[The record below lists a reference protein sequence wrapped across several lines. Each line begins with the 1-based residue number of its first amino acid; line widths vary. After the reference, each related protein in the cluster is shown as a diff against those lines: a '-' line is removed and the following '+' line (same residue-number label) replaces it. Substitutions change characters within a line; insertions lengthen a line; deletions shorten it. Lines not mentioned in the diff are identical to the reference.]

1 MWCNASSFSIFFMI
15 DSFTGITNA
24 WYNQLCSKLNLPIGN
39 FQLIQPI
46 GVPESDADL
55 WAYIN
60 PIPPQTLKFNSWYYT
75 QPTFFSQYAAIVNQL
90 QFPENSFEK
99 TIGKATYTKWNNY
112 LKGLPQPPPDN
123 TLPTVWLQWA
133 MLNAPAVAN
142 TGRSSLSGQ
151 LLIKSAQAALAP
163 YQGANAKQP
172 EFAPSLSALNAT
184 LQASP
189 STQFTW
195 SSSDADDNVANS
207 WVPGNDPSLFGIYTG
222 SWGGFLINQKFAQS
236 SITVSVTLEHFA
248 LVSVTP
254 GNWYNSGFLNLARSS
269 PSAPSWSSA
278 TGWEDYFGANGTFT
292 YATGAVLAADGL
304 SLTLTSD
311 ADFTGEEQAIIKS
324 QQGAGYWPLYGGQLS
339 PIITNEI
346 SFAPGNVTIK
356 CNSEPGH
363 PILIGNNVV
372 KINQYLG
379 VIE

>member
-1 MWCNASSFSIFFMI
+1 MIISFIMN

-39 FQLIQPI
+39 FQLTQPV

-60 PIPPQTLKFNSWYYT
+60 LIPPQTLKFNYWYYK

-99 TIGKATYTKWNNY
+99 AIGKATFIKWNNY
-112 LKGLPQPPPDN
+112 LKSLPQPPPDN
-123 TLPTVWLQWA
+123 TLPTVWFQWA

-142 TGRSSLSGQ
+142 IGRSDLSCQ
-151 LLIKSAQAALAP
+151 LLIKSARAALAP
-163 YQGANAKQP
+163 YQGVNAKQP
-172 EFAPSLSALNAT
+172 GFSPSLSALNAT

-189 STQFTW
+189 STQFTYT
-195 SSSDADDNVANS
+195 SSDADPHVANS
-207 WVPGNDPSLFGIYTG
+207 CWVPGNDPSLFGIYTG
-222 SWGGFLINQKFAQS
+222 SWCGFLINQKFAQS

-254 GNWYNSGFLNLARSS
+254 GDWYNSGLLNLALTSA
-269 PSAPSWSSA
+269 SAPPWSSA
-278 TGWEDYFGANGTFT
+278 TEWEGYFGAHGTFT
-292 YATGAVLAADGL
+292 YAIGAVLAVDGI

-311 ADFTGEEQAIIKS
+311 ADFTSEEQAIIKS
-324 QQGAGYWPLYGGQLS
+324 QSGAGYWPLYGGQLS
-339 PIITNEI
+339 SIITNEI
-346 SFAPGNVTIK
+346 SFDSGNLTIK
-356 CNSEPGH
+356 CNSEPGN
-363 PILIGNNVV
+363 PILIGNNAV

-379 VIE
+379 GN

>member
-1 MWCNASSFSIFFMI
+1 MI
-15 DSFTGITNA
+15 DSFTAITNA
-24 WYNQLCSKLNLPIGN
+24 WYNQLCSKLNLPVSN
-39 FQLIQPI
+39 FQLTQPAGI
-46 GVPESDADL
+46 PESDADL

-60 PIPPQTLKFNSWYYT
+60 LIPPQTLKFNYWYYN

-99 TIGKATYTKWNNY
+99 AIGKATFTKWNNY
-112 LKGLPQPPPDN
+112 LKSLPQPPPDN
-123 TLPTVWLQWA
+123 TLPTVWFQWA

-142 TGRSSLSGQ
+142 IGRSDLSCQ

-163 YQGANAKQP
+163 YQGANAKLP
-172 EFAPSLSALNAT
+172 GFSPSLSALNAT

-189 STQFTW
+189 STQFTYT
-195 SSSDADDNVANS
+195 SSNADPNVADS

-222 SWGGFLINQKFAQS
+222 SWCGFLINQKFAQS

-254 GNWYNSGFLNLARSS
+254 GDWYNSGLLNLALTS
-269 PSAPSWSSA
+269 PSTPPWSLV
-278 TGWEDYFGANGTFT
+278 TGWEGYFGATGTFLH
-292 YATGAVLAADGL
+292 AIGAVLAVDGI

-311 ADFTGEEQAIIKS
+311 ADFTSEEQAIIKS
-324 QQGAGYWPLYGGQLS
+324 QLGAGYWPLYGGQLS
-339 PIITNEI
+339 SIITNEI
-346 SFAPGNVTIK
+346 SFDSGNLTIK

-363 PILIGNNVV
+363 PILIGNNAF

-379 VIE
+379 GN

>member
-1 MWCNASSFSIFFMI
+1 MI

-24 WYNQLCSKLNLPIGN
+24 WYNQLCSKLNVPISN

-60 PIPPQTLKFNSWYYT
+60 LIPPQTLKFNSWYYN

-99 TIGKATYTKWNNY
+99 AIGKATYTKWINY

-123 TLPTVWLQWA
+123 TLPTVWFQWA

-142 TGRSSLSGQ
+142 IGRSDLSCQ

-163 YQGANAKQP
+163 YQGANAKLP
-172 EFAPSLSALNAT
+172 GFAPSLSALKAT
-184 LQASP
+184 LQTSP

-195 SSSDADDNVANS
+195 SSSDADPNVVNT
-207 WVPGNDPSLFGIYTG
+207 WVPGNDPSLFGVYTG
-222 SWGGFLINQKFAQS
+222 SWSGFLINQKFAQS

-254 GNWYNSGFLNLARSS
+254 GDWYNSGLLNLALSS
-269 PSAPSWSSA
+269 ASVPPWSSA
-278 TGWEDYFGANGTFT
+278 TFPP
-292 YATGAVLAADGL
+292 YAIGAVLAADGI

-311 ADFTGEEQAIIKS
+311 ADFTSEEQAIIKS
-324 QQGAGYWPLYGGQLS
+324 QPGAGYWPLYGAQLS

-346 SFAPGNVTIK
+346 SFSAGTMTIK
-356 CNSEPGH
+356 SNTEPGH
-363 PILIGNNVV
+363 PVIIGNNVF

-379 VIE
+379 GVE